1 MHKYICIYKHVKRN
15 EFKLETY
22 LRKFESEPYLKVLRI
37 IEYLNLEL
45 FENGV
50 WMICNVTDVLKRI
63 FFSFRK
69 MCTKCIYFCSNA
81 KIMLIYDVK

>member
-50 WMICNVTDVLKRI
+50 
-63 FFSFRK
+63 
-69 MCTKCIYFCSNA
+69 
-81 KIMLIYDVK
+81 